1 MKKLAA
7 MLCLSVMATG
17 AFAQGI
23 INFGNSATT
32 LVSQTVNGATS
43 TINGPA
49 GSFYFGL
56 LVAAPGTVDPKA
68 FTFTGVMATNSGAA
82 AGRFIYNGAQVPAS
96 FWGPGVSKSYE
107 VAGWSSSLGAAFNAA
122 WLTSAPNGLFGLSAI
137 GTGAAG
143 GTDASGNALPP
154 YPLFGGTGITS
165 GFGLTNAPEP
175 TSMALAGLGAAA
187 LLIFRRRK

>member
-7 MLCLSVMATG
+7 MLCMGAMATG

-23 INFGNSATT
+23 VNFANSATT
-32 LVSQTVNGATS
+32 LISQNVNGNVS
-43 TINGPA
+43 TLSGPA

-56 LVAAPGTVDPKA
+56 LVAAPGTTDPKA

-82 AGRFIYNGAQVPAS
+82 AGRFVYNGAQVPAN
-96 FWGPGVSKSYE
+96 FWGPGVTKAYE
-107 VAGWSSSLGAAFNAA
+107 IAGWQGSLGAAFNSS
-122 WLTSAPNGLFGLSAI
+122 WLTAAPAGLFGLSAI

-154 YPLFGGTGITS
+154 FPLFGGTGITQ
-165 GFGLTNAPEP
+165 GFTLVGTPEP

-187 LLIFRRRK
+187 LLILRRRK